1 MQGRKE
7 ARGMG
12 EAGLGWPCGPGQS
25 LDSLLRATGS
35 PGMVSTGV
43 ASSDL
48 ESGRVT
54 LRLHV
59 EERLG
64 EQRADRPT
72 RAEMRTLVSVP
83 L

>member
-35 PGMVSTGV
+35 PGMVSKGGGLIRFGAWKGYSEV
-43 ASSDL
+43 ACGG
-48 ESGRVT
+48 EVGRPGG
-54 LRLHV
+54 R
-59 EERLG
+59 
-64 EQRADRPT
+64 
-72 RAEMRTLVSVP
+72 
-83 L
+83 